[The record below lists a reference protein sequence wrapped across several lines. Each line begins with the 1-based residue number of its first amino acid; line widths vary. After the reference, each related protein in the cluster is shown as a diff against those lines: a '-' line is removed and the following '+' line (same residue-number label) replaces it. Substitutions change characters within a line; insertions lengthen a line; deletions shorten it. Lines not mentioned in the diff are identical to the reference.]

1 MNTERKRKEKKKMKI
16 FKAKRKLAE
25 NYTAEYIIKAESKE
39 EAERKIF
46 KMTGERLKVTEK

>member
-1 MNTERKRKEKKKMKI
+1 MKI

-46 KMTGERLKVTEK
+46 EMTGEHLKVTEK

>member
-1 MNTERKRKEKKKMKI
+1 MIT

-25 NYTAEYIIKAESKE
+25 NYTAEYFVKADSKE

-46 KMTGERLKVTEK
+46 EMTGERLKVTEK